1 MKVFVYKLH
10 FRWYNKV
17 KIRKGGFVMGV
28 VVKDI
33 RDVVAKMNFRK
44 CGTITCIYNVD
55 GKCSQK
61 ECELHERGLR
71 QEED

>member
-1 MKVFVYKLH
+1 
-10 FRWYNKV
+10 
-17 KIRKGGFVMGV
+17 MGV
-28 VVKDI
+28 AVKDI
-33 RDVVAKMNFRK
+33 KDVVAKMIFRN
-44 CGTITCIYNVD
+44 CGTITCIYNID

>member
-1 MKVFVYKLH
+1 MFTNCILDDIIWYQMKCGG
-10 FRWYNKV
+10 KV
-17 KIRKGGFVMGV
+17 MNNT
-28 VVKDI
+28 VKDI
-33 RDVVAKMNFRK
+33 RDVVAKMTFKK

-55 GKCSQK
+55 SKCSQK

>member
-1 MKVFVYKLH
+1 
-10 FRWYNKV
+10 
-17 KIRKGGFVMGV
+17 MGV
-28 VVKDI
+28 AVKDI

-61 ECELHERGLR
+61 NVNYTK
-71 QEED
+71 EDYDKKKTKTDGMKMRKLNIKS